1 MISYV
6 IQVFTA
12 LMGSLG
18 FAIIF
23 KMKRRHLAAACI
35 GGGTTW
41 IVYLLCV
48 HFGLDIFFSN
58 LIATLF
64 ASAYSE
70 IMRNLCRNPRTVFVI
85 PAVVP
90 LIPGSSLY
98 YAMSELVAEN
108 ENLAAEHA
116 VQTGLVA
123 GAIAF
128 GILLFTVIF
137 HVVHK
142 IVRLIRSRNISM
154 QDIF

>member
-1 MISYV
+1 MMSYV

-12 LMGSLG
+12 LLGSLG
-18 FAIIF
+18 FSIIF
-23 KMKRRHLAAACI
+23 KMKRRHLPAACI
-35 GGGTTW
+35 GGGATW
-41 IVYLLCV
+41 VVYLLCV
-48 HFGLDIFFSN
+48 HFGLDIFFAN

-70 IMRNLCRNPRTVFVI
+70 IVRNLCKTPRTVFVI

-98 YAMSELVAEN
+98 YAMSAVVAEN
-108 ENLAAEHA
+108 ESLAADYA

-128 GILLFTVIF
+128 GILLFTVFF

-142 IVRLIRSRNISM
+142 IIRLTKAE
-154 QDIF
+154 

>member
-1 MISYV
+1 MMSYV

-12 LMGSLG
+12 ILGSLG

-23 KMKRRHLAAACI
+23 KSKRRHLAAACI

-41 IVYLLCV
+41 IVYLVCI
-48 HFGLDIFFSN
+48 HFGLDIFFAN

-64 ASAYSE
+64 AAAYSE
-70 IMRNLCRNPRTVFVI
+70 VMRILCKTPRTVFVI

-98 YAMSELVAEN
+98 YAMSALVAEN
-108 ENLAAEHA
+108 ESLAAEYA
-116 VQTGLVA
+116 IQTGLVA

-142 IVRLIRSRNISM
+142 IVRLIRSRTIS
-154 QDIF
+154 

>member
-1 MISYV
+1 MMSYV
-6 IQVFTA
+6 IQILTA
-12 LMGSLG
+12 LLGSLG

-23 KMKRRHLAAACI
+23 KMKRRHLPADCI
-35 GGGTTW
+35 GGGATW
-41 IVYLLCV
+41 FVYLICA
-48 HFGLDIFFSN
+48 HFGMDIFFAN
-58 LIATLF
+58 LLATLF

-70 IMRNLCRNPRTVFVI
+70 IMRNICRTPRTVFVI

-98 YAMSELVAEN
+98 YAMSAVVAEN
-108 ENLAAEHA
+108 KSLAEHFA

-128 GILLFTVIF
+128 GILLFTVVF

-142 IVRLIRSRNISM
+142 IIRVINK
-154 QDIF
+154 

>member
-12 LMGSLG
+12 LLGSLG

-35 GGGTTW
+35 GGGATW
-41 IVYLLCV
+41 IIYLICA
-48 HFGLDIFFSN
+48 HFGLDIFLAN

-70 IMRNLCRNPRTVFVI
+70 VMRNFCKTPRTVFVI

-98 YAMSELVAEN
+98 YTMSAVVAEN
-108 ENLAAEHA
+108 ENLAADYA
-116 VQTGLVA
+116 IQTGLVA

-128 GILLFTVIF
+128 GILLFTVVF

-142 IVRLIRSRNISM
+142 IVRLINSKTKAA
-154 QDIF
+154 

>member
-6 IQVFTA
+6 IQVVTA
-12 LMGSLG
+12 LLGSLG

-41 IVYLLCV
+41 IVYLLCA
-48 HFGLDIFFSN
+48 HFGLDIFLSN
-58 LIATLF
+58 LIVTLF

-70 IMRNLCRNPRTVFVI
+70 VMRNFCKTPRTVFVI

-98 YAMSELVAEN
+98 YAMSAVVAEN
-108 ENLAAEHA
+108 ESLAADFA

-128 GILLFTVIF
+128 GILLFTVVF

-142 IVRLIRSRNISM
+142 IVLLIRKQS
-154 QDIF
+154 

>member
-12 LMGSLG
+12 LLGSLG

-41 IVYLLCV
+41 IVYLFCA
-48 HFGLDIFFSN
+48 HFGMDIFFAN

-64 ASAYSE
+64 ASSYSE
-70 IMRNLCRNPRTVFVI
+70 VMRKFCKTPRTVFVI

-98 YAMSELVAEN
+98 YAMSALVAEHKS
-108 ENLAAEHA
+108 LAADYA
-116 VQTGLVA
+116 LQTGLVA

-128 GILLFTVIF
+128 GILLFTVVF

-142 IVRLIRSRNISM
+142 IIRLI
-154 QDIF
+154 

>member
-1 MISYV
+1 MMAYV

-12 LMGSLG
+12 LLGSLG

-23 KMKRRHLAAACI
+23 KMKRRHLTAACI
-35 GGGTTW
+35 GGGATW
-41 IVYLLCV
+41 IVYLLSA
-48 HFGLDIFFSN
+48 HFGLDIFVSN

-70 IMRNLCRNPRTVFVI
+70 IMRNFCKTPRTVFVI

-98 YAMSELVAEN
+98 YAMSAVVAEN
-108 ENLAAEHA
+108 ESLAADYA

-128 GILLFTVIF
+128 GILLFTVFF
-137 HVVHK
+137 HVIHK
-142 IVRLIRSRNISM
+142 IFRLIKNRTP
-154 QDIF
+154 FPYL

>member
-1 MISYV
+1 MMSYV

-12 LMGSLG
+12 LLGSLG

-23 KMKRRHLAAACI
+23 KMKRRHLPAACI
-35 GGGTTW
+35 GGGATW
-41 IVYLLCV
+41 VVYLLCV
-48 HFGLDIFFSN
+48 HFGLDVFFAN

-70 IMRNLCRNPRTVFVI
+70 VVRNLCKTPRTVFVI

-98 YAMSELVAEN
+98 YAMSAVVAED
-108 ENLAAEHA
+108 ESLAADYA

-128 GILLFTVIF
+128 GILLFTVFF

-142 IVRLIRSRNISM
+142 IIRLTKAE
-154 QDIF
+154 

>member
-1 MISYV
+1 MISYA
-6 IQVFTA
+6 IQIFTA
-12 LMGSLG
+12 LLGSLG

-23 KMKRRHLAAACI
+23 KMKRRHLLAACI

-41 IVYLLCV
+41 IVYLLCA
-48 HFGLDIFFSN
+48 HFGLDTFFAN
-58 LIATLF
+58 LIATLY
-64 ASAYSE
+64 AAAYSE
-70 IMRNLCRNPRTVFVI
+70 VMRIFCETPRTVFVI

-98 YAMSELVAEN
+98 YAMSAVVAEN
-108 ENLAAEHA
+108 RSLAADYA
-116 VQTGLVA
+116 VQTGLVS

-142 IVRLIRSRNISM
+142 IVRLIHSRNISK
-154 QDIF
+154 